1 MYECTRES
9 GVTHTAQSLH
19 AHYLSKQK
27 KNKSISTTNRD
38 TSAGW
43 VRRGETMIFVTT
55 RIHLQFLIKH
65 SIYLQQ
71 KKGMWHTLHS
81 HEKELHYT
89 EGERARGRWCKRR
102 VDCLSLALTIAIT
115 KMSRRIVEE
124 NTHTDSQQQLIIS
137 KMFTRERKIYKCR
150 KMIISTR
157 YNKCYLL

>member
-27 KNKSISTTNRD
+27 KQKHLNYKPWHERRLGKERRNNDICNNANPPTIFNKTQYLFETKKRECDTLYTHTKRNYTTLR
-38 TSAGW
+38 
-43 VRRGETMIFVTT
+43 
-55 RIHLQFLIKH
+55 
-65 SIYLQQ
+65 
-71 KKGMWHTLHS
+71 
-81 HEKELHYT
+81 
-89 EGERARGRWCKRR
+89 ERERGRWCKRR